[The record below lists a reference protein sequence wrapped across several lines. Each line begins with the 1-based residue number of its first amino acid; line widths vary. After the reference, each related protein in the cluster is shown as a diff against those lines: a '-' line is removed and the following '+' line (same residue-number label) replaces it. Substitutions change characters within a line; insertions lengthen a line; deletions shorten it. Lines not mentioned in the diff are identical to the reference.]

1 MAENENNKKPQAQ
14 NNKNDSPKKKG
25 ADRPKDSTPRSK
37 DSNDRKKDTK
47 RRSKDNNGRPS
58 NQRRSSTN
66 RGGNNRG
73 NNNRRPSSPRRVSG
87 GIRLRST
94 SGKSA
99 RNWWAQRWIRSM
111 ENVVDVNR
119 LRRGRYY
126 AQQGQ
131 VLNIEEGDA
140 EMIAKVQGS
149 RPKPYTVRI
158 SLVPFNDEEW
168 DKLLEVLSGKAIFS
182 AELLNG
188 HMPNNIEEAFS
199 EAEVSLFPNRTGEL
213 LTDCTCPDWAN
224 PCKHV
229 AATQYILG
237 DRFDD
242 DPFLLFRLRGRTQEQ
257 ILDGLRRHRIG
268 DVVDVDHLPVEEA
281 TEVNEEDL
289 PIEQQPLVLDE
300 KMMENFWHGTNN
312 LHDFPIHIKA
322 PEVQFPVIKRLG
334 EPDAAGHYSLEELLG
349 NSYMAVSQA
358 AQIIAFTGGD
368 YLEDD
373 DED

>member
-1 MAENENNKKPQAQ
+1 MTNN
-14 NNKNDSPKKKG
+14 N
-25 ADRPKDSTPRSK
+25 
-37 DSNDRKKDTK
+37 
-47 RRSKDNNGRPS
+47 
-58 NQRRSSTN
+58 
-66 RGGNNRG
+66 
-73 NNNRRPSSPRRVSG
+73 NNNRSSRSQNNSNNRRSNNSNNRSKQHRRNNNRSHRRPSGPRRVSG

-94 SGKSA
+94 SGKST

-131 VLNIEEGDA
+131 VLTIEEGDA

-158 SLVPFNDEEW
+158 SLLPFNDEEW
-168 DKLLEVLSGKAIFS
+168 DKLLEVLSEKAIYS

-188 HMPNNIEEAFS
+188 HMPNNIEDAFA

-213 LTDCTCPDWAN
+213 LTDCSCPDWAN

-229 AATQYILG
+229 AATHYILG

-257 ILDGLRRHRIG
+257 ILDGLRRHRLG
-268 DVVDVDHLPVEEA
+268 ENGEVKQPAKPETPSTEEELP
-281 TEVNEEDL
+281 
-289 PIEQQPLVLDE
+289 PMQQPLDIEELNE
-300 KMMENFWHGTNN
+300 EQMKNFWRGTNN
-312 LHDFPIHIKA
+312 LHDFTIHITA
-322 PEVQFPVIKRLG
+322 PEVQFPILKRLG
-334 EPDAAGHYSLEELLG
+334 EPDAAGPHSLEELLS

-368 YLEDD
+368 YED
-373 DED
+373 DEDEE

>member
-1 MAENENNKKPQAQ
+1 MAENEKNQQPQTPQNNHAQ
-14 NNKNDSPKKKG
+14 NGANHSKNNAGNGNARNASNP
-25 ADRPKDSTPRSK
+25 SSK
-37 DSNDRKKDTK
+37 DSKNRPNN
-47 RRSKDNNGRPS
+47 RST
-58 NQRRSSTN
+58 NQRRSSSRN
-66 RGGNNRG
+66 GNNRSS
-73 NNNRRPSSPRRVSG
+73 NHQRRNSGPRRVSG

-131 VLNIEEGDA
+131 VLSIEEGDA

-158 SLVPFNDEEW
+158 SLLPFNDEEW
-168 DKLLEVLSGKAIFS
+168 DKLLEVLSEKAIFS

-188 HMPNNIEEAFS
+188 HMPNNIEDAFS
-199 EAEVSLFPNRTGEL
+199 EAGVSLFPNRTGEL
-213 LTDCTCPDWAN
+213 LTDCSCPDWAN

-229 AATQYILG
+229 AATHYILG

-257 ILDGLRRHRIG
+257 ILDGLRRHRVG
-268 DVVDVDHLPVEEA
+268 DVSEVDFSPLEDSELSD
-281 TEVNEEDL
+281 EDL
-289 PIEQQPLVLDE
+289 PAEQQPLVLDE
-300 KMMENFWHGTNN
+300 ETMKNFWHGSNN
-312 LHDFPIHIKA
+312 LHDFPIHIHA
-322 PEVQFPVIKRLG
+322 PEVQFPIIKRLG
-334 EPDAAGHYSLEELLG
+334 EPDAAGRYSLEELLG

-368 YLEDD
+368 IID
-373 DED
+373 DEDED